1 MAQVRSRRAA
11 TDEDMVL
18 MKRRTAAAV
27 TTALILGG
35 IGASGGAYAQD
46 SSTPVD
52 VSADNQETI
61 NSKCITIF
69 TGNVEILQNRS
80 RLRAQKVTVYSAR
93 KPGATADGANACG
106 AAQRMEAEGG
116 VYMVS
121 DTQTARGDRAVY
133 TFDNNIAIV
142 TGDVV
147 LVKGKDVAR
156 GDKLTVNTKTN
167 DAKLES
173 STASKTQR
181 RVRAVFYQD
190 DKKNDAPA
198 APASPA
204 AQR

>member
-1 MAQVRSRRAA
+1 
-11 TDEDMVL
+11 MVL
-18 MKRRTAAAV
+18 MKRRTAAAAM

-35 IGASGGAYAQD
+35 MGAAGAAYAQD

-80 RLRAQKVTVYSAR
+80 RLRAQKVTVYSAK
-93 KPGATADGANACG
+93 KPGTTADGANSCG

-121 DTQTARGDRAVY
+121 DQQTARGDRAVY

-173 STASKTQR
+173 NASARNSQR

-198 APASPA
+198 APAQPA

>member
-1 MAQVRSRRAA
+1 
-11 TDEDMVL
+11 

-35 IGASGGAYAQD
+35 LGAGGGAYAQD
-46 SSTPVD
+46 SSAPVD

-80 RLRAQKVTVYSAR
+80 RLRAQKVTIYSAR
-93 KPGATADGANACG
+93 KPGGTTADGANACG
-106 AAQRMEAEGG
+106 AAQRMEAEGS

-173 STASKTQR
+173 TPSNKASQR

-198 APASPA
+198 APAQPA

>member
-1 MAQVRSRRAA
+1 
-11 TDEDMVL
+11 MVL
-18 MKRRTAAAV
+18 MKRWTAAAAM
-27 TTALILGG
+27 TTALILCGTAVGG
-35 IGASGGAYAQD
+35 SAYAQD

-52 VSADNQETI
+52 VSANNQETI

-80 RLRAQKVTVYSAR
+80 RLRAEKVTIYSA
-93 KPGATADGANACG
+93 KKAGATADGANSCG

-133 TFDNNIAIV
+133 TFDNNIAVV

-173 STASKTQR
+173 NATSRTPQR
-181 RVRAVFYQD
+181 RVRAVFYQE

-198 APASPA
+198 AAEQPA

>member
-1 MAQVRSRRAA
+1 
-11 TDEDMVL
+11 
-18 MKRRTAAAV
+18 MKRWTAAAM
-27 TTALILGG
+27 TALIL
-35 IGASGGAYAQD
+35 AGGAANARQSD
-46 SSTPVD
+46 SSAPVD

-80 RLRAQKVTVYSAR
+80 RMRAQKVTVYSAR
-93 KPGATADGANACG
+93 KAGAATDSANACG

-116 VYMVS
+116 VYLAS
-121 DTQTARGDRAVY
+121 DTQYSRGDHAVY
-133 TFDNNIAIV
+133 TFDNNIAVV

-156 GDKLTVNTKTN
+156 GDRLTVNTKTN

-173 STASKTQR
+173 NSPGRASPR

-190 DKKNDAPA
+190 DSKKNDAPA
-198 APASPA
+198 AADPTAP
-204 AQR
+204 R

>member
-1 MAQVRSRRAA
+1 
-11 TDEDMVL
+11 
-18 MKRRTAAAV
+18 MKRWTAAAV
-27 TTALILGG
+27 TALILAGG
-35 IGASGGAYAQD
+35 SAYARQSD
-46 SSTPVD
+46 SSAPID

-80 RLRAQKVTVYSAR
+80 RMRAQKVTVYSAR
-93 KPGATADGANACG
+93 KAGADAANACG
-106 AAQRMEAEGG
+106 TAQRMEAEGG
-116 VYMVS
+116 VYLAS
-121 DTQTARGDRAVY
+121 DQQYSRGDRAVY
-133 TFDNNIAIV
+133 TFDNNIAVI

-173 STASKTQR
+173 NSPGRASQR

-190 DKKNDAPA
+190 DSKKTADAPA
-198 APASPA
+198 ADQPV
-204 AQR
+204 QR

>member
-1 MAQVRSRRAA
+1 
-11 TDEDMVL
+11 MVL

-35 IGASGGAYAQD
+35 LGAGGGAYAQD
-46 SSTPVD
+46 SSAPVD

-80 RLRAQKVTVYSAR
+80 RLRAQKVTIYSAR
-93 KPGATADGANACG
+93 KAGTTADGANACG
-106 AAQRMEAEGG
+106 AAQRMEAEGS

-173 STASKTQR
+173 TPSNKASQR

-198 APASPA
+198 APAQPA

>member
-1 MAQVRSRRAA
+1 MRAA
-11 TDEDMVL
+11 TDKDMAL

-93 KPGATADGANACG
+93 KAGATAGTTADGANACG

-173 STASKTQR
+173 NASSKTSQR

-198 APASPA
+198 APAQPA
-204 AQR
+204 APR

>member
-1 MAQVRSRRAA
+1 
-11 TDEDMVL
+11 
-18 MKRRTAAAV
+18 MKRRTAAAMM
-27 TTALILGG
+27 TALILGG
-35 IGASGGAYAQD
+35 LGAGGAAWAQD

-80 RLRAQKVTVYSAR
+80 RLRAQKVTVYSAK
-93 KPGATADGANACG
+93 KPGTTADGANACG

-167 DAKLES
+167 DARLES
-173 STASKTQR
+173 NGAAKTQR

-198 APASPA
+198 APAQPA
-204 AQR
+204 APR

>member
-1 MAQVRSRRAA
+1 
-11 TDEDMVL
+11 
-18 MKRRTAAAV
+18 MKRWTAAAA
-27 TTALILGG
+27 TALILSGVS
-35 IGASGGAYAQD
+35 ASGPAFARQTD
-46 SSTPVD
+46 SSAPVD

-93 KPGATADGANACG
+93 KGGAAADSANACG
-106 AAQRMEAEGG
+106 AAQRMEAEGS

-121 DTQTARGDRAVY
+121 DQQTARGDRAVY

-173 STASKTQR
+173 NPSAKSSQR

-190 DKKNDAPA
+190 DKKTDAPA
-198 APASPA
+198 APAQPA